1 LHFNQFFFGQNI
13 SFLQRGQ
20 FNWLSSTML
29 RPSARA
35 YLLAISGVE
44 LADKPE
50 NPVIGSASDGNRCSN
65 LAGVSHLGE
74 GSHNVVA
81 DTLCDLFC
89 VHIESTG
96 GTNPG
101 QGMPTNEK

>member
-1 LHFNQFFFGQNI
+1 MVVQHHAAPLGEGIFAGHI
-13 SFLQRGQ
+13 
-20 FNWLSSTML
+20 W
-29 RPSARA
+29 
-35 YLLAISGVE
+35 GVE

-89 VHIESTG
+89 AHIESTG
-96 GTNPG
+96 GKNPE
-101 QGMPTNEK
+101 QGVPTNEK